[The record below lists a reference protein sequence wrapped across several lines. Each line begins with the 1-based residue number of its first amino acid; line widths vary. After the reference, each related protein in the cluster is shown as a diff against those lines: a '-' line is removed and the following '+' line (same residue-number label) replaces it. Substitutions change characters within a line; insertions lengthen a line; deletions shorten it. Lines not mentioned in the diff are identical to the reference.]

1 MQWEYLPKAPTLAR
15 GPDGKPQYSLIDAAG
30 MVMLA
35 LTAEFGLD
43 EGALDRLRV
52 AIAKTIAPEKGD
64 DTPVSPSAIQLRP
77 APFSIERATLALENA
92 DGVRKELASVT
103 PSGFGRQ
110 SAAFMI
116 NASGPEAEA
125 LKAALTGDKGRLTI
139 RYEGSRRR
147 THGRRSPDG
156 RIADVLGGAA
166 RPRDDA
172 EADDMIARASTSGA
186 LKLDSSSD
194 PGVTPELCRTVA
206 DNARKLAAQGLARM
220 APDEPPGAAGSINA
234 AARKTEQ
241 ANVPF
246 TAECDVKF

>member
-1 MQWEYLPKAPTLAR
+1 MTENNAKGDRDIWRDFGVAVARANEGEAMQWEYLPKAPTLAR

-139 RYEGSRRR
+139 RYEGSRPHAR
-147 THGRRSPDG
+147 TAAARLTG

-166 RPRDDA
+166 PPRDDA
-172 EADDMIARASTSGA
+172 EADDMIARALTSGA
-186 LKLDSSSD
+186 LKLEFFQRPRRHS
-194 PGVTPELCRTVA
+194 RTVSKGRRQRA
-206 DNARKLAAQGLARM
+206 QTRGARTCAH
-220 APDEPPGAAGSINA
+220 GAG
-234 AARKTEQ
+234 
-241 ANVPF
+241 
-246 TAECDVKF
+246 